1 MTHPAMTPALLPF
14 LIVHIAG
21 GLAAILSG
29 YAAATARKGEAK
41 HRLYGTIFVAAMAAM
56 TSAALFMAI
65 VLGERT
71 NIAAAALAA
80 YLTAT
85 GWATA
90 RRGSARPGL
99 IERAGFLAVLAIGAV
114 FLYWGYLASTSASHS
129 LDHYRAVF
137 YYVFAGVAALC
148 ALLDVRAFQ
157 RATHGVKRI
166 ARHLWRMCFAFFF
179 AAGSFFLGQQK
190 IMPAWMHGATIL
202 TVLGLAPLGFLIFWM
217 IRVHWTK
224 WYKPAVAMSQ
234 EAT

>member
-14 LIVHIAG
+14 LIVHITAG
-21 GLAAILSG
+21 LVAILSG
-29 YAAATARKGEAK
+29 YATVTVAKGGRK

-71 NIAAAALAA
+71 NIAAAVLAA
-80 YLTAT
+80 YLTVT

-90 RRGSARPGL
+90 RRESGRPGL
-99 IERAGFLAVLAIGAV
+99 IERAGFLAVLGIGAA
-114 FLYWGYLASTSASHS
+114 FLFWGLQAQASH
-129 LDHYRAVF
+129 HRPTF
-137 YYVFAGVAALC
+137 YYAFASVAGLC
-148 ALLDVRAFQ
+148 ALLDLRAFR
-157 RATHGVKRI
+157 RATHGLKRI

-190 IMPAWMHGATIL
+190 IMPAWMHGSAVL
-202 TVLGLAPLGFLIFWM
+202 YVLGLAPLGFLVFWM

-224 WYKPAVAMSQ
+224 WHKPVVPQQAV
-234 EAT
+234 